1 MFTLVVVAS
10 TVGGLAIGSFLN
22 VVIYRVP
29 RGQSIVTPASSC
41 PTCGA
46 PVAARDNIPV
56 ISWVVLRG
64 RCRGCQSRIAVR
76 YPVVEALTAVLF
88 ALTAVRLGV
97 SWSLPAELAFVGGVI
112 ALAAVDLERLPLA
125 PGHRVPDPGRWS
137 VSGCSWR
144 PPRPANGPAS
154 VSPSSAA
161 WAAFAAFYALHFA
174 RPAWLGFGD
183 VRLAG
188 LLGLALGWMGPWY
201 LLIGLMAANLVG
213 AVVGVGLILAGKAT
227 RRTAMPYG
235 VFLAAGCII
244 ALLVGGSIISWYSH
258 HLVR

>member
-10 TVGGLAIGSFLN
+10 AIGGLVIGSFLN

-29 RGQSIVTPASSC
+29 LGKSIVSPPSACPSC
-41 PTCGA
+41 GT

-56 ISWVVLRG
+56 LSWVALGG
-64 RCRGCQSRIAVR
+64 RCRGCQARIGIR

-97 SWSLPAELAFVGGVI
+97 SWSLPAELAFVGGII
-112 ALAAVDLERLPLA
+112 ALASVDLERYLLPRAILYPTLILVSVGLLIA
-125 PGHRVPDPGRWS
+125 AAVTGRWTRLGIA
-137 VSGCSWR
+137 VLCGV
-144 PPRPANGPAS
+144 G
-154 VSPSSAA
+154 
-161 WAAFAAFYALHFA
+161 AFLAFFAIHYA

-201 LLIGLMAANLVG
+201 LLIGLMAANLAG
-213 AVVGVGLILAGKAT
+213 ALFGVGLILAGKAT
-227 RRTAMPYG
+227 RHTALPYG
-235 VFLAAGCII
+235 VFLGAGCVF

>member
-29 RGQSIVTPASSC
+29 RGRSIVTPASSC
-41 PTCGA
+41 PACGSPLA
-46 PVAARDNIPV
+46 PRDNIPV
-56 ISWVVLRG
+56 VSWVVLRG

-76 YPVVEALTAVLF
+76 YPVVEVLTAVLF

-97 SWSLPAELAFVGGVI
+97 SWSLPAELAFVAGVI
-112 ALAAVDLERLPLA
+112 ALAAIDLERFLLPRAIVLTTLA
-125 PGHRVPDPGRWS
+125 VVGAGLVMAAAATGQ
-137 VSGCSWR
+137 WR
-144 PPRPANGPAS
+144 RLGI
-154 VSPSSAA
+154 AA
-161 WAAFAAFYALHFA
+161 ICGLGAYAAFYALHFA

-201 LLIGLMAANLVG
+201 LFIGLMAANLIG
-213 AVVGVGLILAGKAT
+213 AVVGVSLILAGKAT

-235 VFLAAGCII
+235 VFLGAGCII

-258 HLVR
+258 HLLR